1 MSHLLHKLVIDY
13 RFWTEVN
20 VDETRKQTNSNTIRQ
35 ILSPPVVLFKGFV
48 PLDLPSLKHAIIH
61 IKLLRTLP

>member
-20 VDETRKQTNSNTIRQ
+20 VDVARKQTNSNTIRQ
-35 ILSPPVVLFKGFV
+35 ILSPSAVLFKGFV
-48 PLDLPSLKHAIIH
+48 PLDLPSLKHAIIY

>member
-20 VDETRKQTNSNTIRQ
+20 VDVTRKQTNSNTIRQ
-35 ILSPPVVLFKGFV
+35 ILSPPAVLFKGFV
-48 PLDLPSLKHAIIH
+48 PLDLPSLKHAIIY
-61 IKLLRTLP
+61 IKLLRTFP